1 MGEGRAITQ
10 DQLDRLFTAALEAAI
25 GRIEKDGHFHPLVF
39 ELRPGGMIQA
49 VAVLE
54 SSPIDPSRGP
64 ADRMGQLLRPRAE
77 AGRIEAAA
85 IVRLRRDGDV
95 AEVRLRAPN
104 YSADIDVP
112 FAIETSG
119 LVKRKR
125 QLVLGEFSARPVA
138 NDIFG
143 SAR

>member
-1 MGEGRAITQ
+1 MASGRAITQ

-39 ELRPGGMIQA
+39 ELRANGTIQA

-54 SSPIDPSRGP
+54 TGEIDSTIGLLERL
-64 ADRMGQLLRPRAE
+64 ARLLRPRAQDGTI
-77 AGRIEAAA
+77 AAAA
-85 IVRLRRDGDV
+85 IVRLREEGV

-104 YSADIDVP
+104 YSADIDVL
-112 FAIETSG
+112 FTVDTTG

-125 QLVLGEFSARPVA
+125 RLSLGEFASRDVP
-138 NDIFG
+138 NDVF
-143 SAR
+143 